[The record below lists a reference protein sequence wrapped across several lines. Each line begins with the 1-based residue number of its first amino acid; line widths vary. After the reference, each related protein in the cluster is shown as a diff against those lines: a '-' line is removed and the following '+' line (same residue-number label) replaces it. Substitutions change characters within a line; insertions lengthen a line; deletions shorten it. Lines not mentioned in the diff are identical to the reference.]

1 MPCGVFDSDLEVML
15 HCLLNHGSV
24 LKEVVR
30 GIVRCGIRDNINDHS
45 SQDSLLLWSITCV
58 NLKDA
63 LWLYL
68 VLKGCLQ
75 VQLKTVGSPALDH
88 GQSCIWG
95 F

>member
-1 MPCGVFDSDLEVML
+1 MPSGVFNSNLKIML

-30 GIVRCGIRDNINDHS
+30 GIVRRSIRDNIDDHS
-45 SQDSLLLWSITCV
+45 SQDGLLLWSITCV

-68 VLKGCLQ
+68 ILERSLEV
-75 VQLKTVGSPALDH
+75 
-88 GQSCIWG
+88 
-95 F
+95 

>member
-1 MPCGVFDSDLEVML
+1 MPSGVLYSNLKIML

-30 GIVRCGIRDNINDHS
+30 GIVRRSIRDHIDDHS
-45 SQDSLLLWSITCV
+45 GQDGLLLWSITCV

-68 VLKGCLQ
+68 VLERGLK
-75 VQLKTVGSPALDH
+75 VQLKTVGGPALDH
-88 GQSCIWG
+88 GQSRIWG

>member
-1 MPCGVFDSDLEVML
+1 MPSRVLYSDLEIML

-30 GIVRCGIRDNINDHS
+30 GIVRRSIRDHIDDHS
-45 SQDSLLLWSITCV
+45 GQDGLLLWSITCV

-63 LWLYL
+63 LRLYL
-68 VLKGCLQ
+68 VLERGLK
-75 VQLKTVGSPALDH
+75 VQLKTVGGPALDH
-88 GQSCIWG
+88 GQSRIWG